1 VINQS
6 VINEA
11 VRRLSE
17 RFRPER
23 IILFGSYARG
33 NADDKSDLDFLVIC
47 PLRKSRQKLAAEM
60 DRALEGMNLPRDIIV
75 FSAGEFEEEKAIP
88 GTVARYAWQEGK
100 LLYER
105 K

>member
-1 VINQS
+1 MINLT

-11 VRRLSE
+11 VRRLAE

-33 NADDKSDLDFLVIC
+33 KADDKSDLDLLVIC

-75 FSAGEFEEEKAIP
+75 FSSREFEEEKTIP
-88 GTVARYAWQEGK
+88 GTVARYAWREGK

>member
-1 VINQS
+1 MIDKS

-17 RFRPER
+17 RFRPDR
-23 IILFGSYARG
+23 ILLFGSYARG
-33 NADDKSDLDFLVIC
+33 TADNKSDLDILVVC
-47 PLRKSRQKLAAEM
+47 SLKKSRKALAIEM

-75 FSAGEFEEEKAIP
+75 FSSREFEKEKTVP
-88 GTVARYAWQEGK
+88 GTVARYAWKEGK

>member
-1 VINQS
+1 M
-6 VINEA
+6 INEA
-11 VRRLSE
+11 VRRLSVQ
-17 RFRPER
+17 FSLER

-33 NADDKSDLDFLVIC
+33 QADDKSDLDLLVIC

-75 FSAGEFEEEKAIP
+75 FSSREFEEEKTIP
-88 GTVARYAWQEGK
+88 GTVARYAWREGK

>member
-1 VINQS
+1 MINLT

-33 NADDKSDLDFLVIC
+33 KADDKSDLDLLVIC

-75 FSAGEFEEEKAIP
+75 FSSREFEEEKMIP
-88 GTVARYAWQEGK
+88 GTVARYAWREGK

>member
-1 VINQS
+1 VINLT

-33 NADDKSDLDFLVIC
+33 KADDRSDLDLLVIC

-60 DRALEGMNLPRDIIV
+60 DRALEGMKLPRDIIV
-75 FSAGEFEEEKAIP
+75 FSLREFEEEKTIP

-100 LLYER
+100 LLYEH